1 MAISTLAG
9 RSAPGL
15 DLVMSKGDR
24 TLDHMVLYFVGGRKV
39 RDYRYYSKK
48 DDF

>member
-9 RSAPGL
+9 KSAPGPGL
-15 DLVMSKGDR
+15 GYR
-24 TLDHMVLYFVGGRKV
+24 TLDHTVLYFVGGRKV

-48 DDF
+48 DDFQD